1 MEHQEQILRTP
12 IKNKGTGFTQ
22 DERDKLGLNGLL
34 PYKVSSIK
42 NQIDRNYRNFRKK
55 KTPLARYECLMSLLN
70 RNELL
75 FYQLAD
81 QHVAEVMQ
89 YIYTP
94 TVGEAA
100 LQYSMIYQQR
110 RGLYL
115 SYPLKD
121 KMEEMIANI
130 PNEELDVVVVTD
142 GERILGLGD
151 QGIGGMAIPVGKLAL
166 YTLFGGIHPSRTL
179 PVTLDVGTNNQELLN
194 SELYLGYQ
202 HERIRGQEYDDF
214 IDSFVKALKKRFP
227 NVLLQWEDF
236 GKSNARPL
244 LQRYQKEI
252 LSFNDDIQGTAAVTL
267 SAILA
272 AVKKTRVNLK
282 DQKVVIY
289 GAGSAGVGIADS
301 IVQAM
306 VKDGLSEAD
315 ARANIYI
322 LNSKGLVHSE
332 SQINDISLEPY
343 RRPKKEIEVWEK
355 SNTEKYNLFDT
366 VRGAKATILIGV
378 STQPGSFDENIA
390 VEMMKHAKYPIILPL
405 SNPTSK
411 TEAVPDD
418 LIKWTKGR
426 AQIATGSPFAPVEY
440 GGKSHFISQCNNVFI
455 FPALGLGSIASNA
468 KYITDG
474 MFLEAAEALADFSPS
489 LKDPDGAI
497 LPSLHGLRDISK
509 LIAIRVANRAI
520 KDGVSD
526 MDPSEVEEAIAKD
539 FWSPSYDLS

>member
-12 IKNKGTGFTQ
+12 LKNKGTGFTQ
-22 DERDKLGLNGLL
+22 DERDQLDLNGLL
-34 PYKVSSIK
+34 PYKVSSVK

-55 KTPLARYECLMSLLN
+55 ETPLARYECLISLLN

-81 QHVAEVMQ
+81 LHVTEVMQ

-130 PNEELDVVVVTD
+130 PNQELDVVVVTD

-179 PVTLDVGTNNQELLN
+179 PITLDVGTNNQELLN

-202 HERIRGQEYDDF
+202 HERIRGKEYDDF

-244 LQRYQKEI
+244 LERYQKEI

-272 AVKKTRVNLK
+272 AVKKTKVDLK

-289 GAGSAGVGIADS
+289 GAGSAGVGIANS

-306 VKDGLSEAD
+306 VKDGLSETD
-315 ARANIYI
+315 ARDKIYI

-332 SQINDISLEPY
+332 SQINDASLEQY
-343 RRPKKEIEVWEK
+343 RRSKKEIEIWEK
-355 SNTEKYNLFDT
+355 STELKYNLYDT
-366 VRGAKATILIGV
+366 VKGAKATILIGV
-378 STQPGSFDENIA
+378 STHAGSFDENIA
-390 VEMMKHAKYPIILPL
+390 LEMLKHAKYPIILPL

-440 GGKSHFISQCNNVFI
+440 GGKSYFISQCNNVFI
-455 FPALGLGSIASNA
+455 FPAIGLASIASRA

-489 LKDPDGAI
+489 LKDSDGAI

-509 LIAIRVANRAI
+509 LIAIRVAKRAI

-526 MDPSEVEEAIAKD
+526 MDPSEVEKAVAKD
-539 FWSPSYDLS
+539 FWSPSYDN